1 MPDVYGNCKFFLYW
15 NLSEISPLPLH
26 MVYFSTKKSILICK
40 TLHITSRE
48 GKTGNC

>member
-26 MVYFSTKKSILICK
+26 VVYFSTKKNQYLYAK
-40 TLHITSRE
+40 PYT
-48 GKTGNC
+48 

>member
-26 MVYFSTKKSILICK
+26 VVYFSTKKINTYMQNPTHNK
-40 TLHITSRE
+40 
-48 GKTGNC
+48 